1 MLLVPTRVAP
11 SAIQGL
17 GLFAA
22 ADVPDGT
29 EIWRF
34 FDGIDLLLPVESIP
48 TLPAA
53 YRTFLDTYGYTP
65 HAFPGRIVVSC
76 DHAKF
81 MNHAD
86 NPNSVGRELSSFACR
101 GIRAGEE
108 ITCDYRAVCAG
119 WSGFA

>member
-1 MLLVPTRVAP
+1 MLLVPMRVAP

-22 ADVPDGT
+22 ADIAEGA

-34 FDGIDLLLPVESIP
+34 AEGLDLLLPVADIP
-48 TLPAA
+48 ALPAA
-53 YRTFLDTYGYTP
+53 FRAFLDTYGYTP
-65 HAFPGRIVVSC
+65 HAFPGRILLSC

-86 NPNSVGRELSSFACR
+86 EPNTVARDLSSFAR
-101 GIRAGEE
+101 VPIRSGEE
-108 ITCDYRAVCAG
+108 ATCDYRAACAG
-119 WSGFA
+119 WPGFG